1 MKKTVYLM
9 LSCSLLLG
17 GCGIYNKYE
26 RPNLD
31 TSDLIRDP
39 ATTTSSLSSTDT
51 TTLGSIPWRQVF
63 TDVYLQELI
72 DSALTNNTDLLSA
85 ALSVK
90 QAKAMLSAAK
100 LAYFP
105 SFWSEDDR
113 LSTINWKLK
122 AEWGDSR

>member
-9 LSCSLLLG
+9 LACSLLLG
-17 GCGIYNKYE
+17 SCGIYNKYE
-26 RPNLD
+26 RPNVD

-39 ATTTSSLSSTDT
+39 ATTTSSLSLTDT

-105 SFWSEDDR
+105 SFSFSPNEHTASIS
-113 LSTINWKLK
+113 STIRENP
-122 AEWGDSR
+122 